1 MAHPGTGSAWPR
13 ADWRQSGSHG
23 GNADV
28 PPQDKAS
35 EICHRR
41 ARHAG
46 RTYSAFDLAGHEM
59 TAPSLIKYAKRP
71 QHPGRCGL
79 LLDKL
84 ELFAWPRGSEFGIKE
99 GTNLFG

>member
-1 MAHPGTGSAWPR
+1 
-13 ADWRQSGSHG
+13 
-23 GNADV
+23 
-28 PPQDKAS
+28 
-35 EICHRR
+35 
-41 ARHAG
+41 
-46 RTYSAFDLAGHEM
+46 M